1 MNKLDLQSLIKMKEE
16 ADDIYYNTGDPSPLT
31 DEEYDNLKEMI
42 ERKTTVND
50 VGCVLRN
57 DANRVKLPIQM
68 WSMDKI
74 TNDEKKL
81 QSFLLKNNNKFNRG
95 YVIEEKLD
103 GVSCLIVFDG
113 TKNVVKLF
121 TRGDGIEGADI
132 SYLSQFIKGIPTTTF
147 TFMVRGE
154 LIIEKNV
161 FEEKYSSTSA
171 NARNMVSGCVNAK
184 TKRVGVEDIRFI
196 AYELVENS
204 SESMSPLSQLIW
216 LASNG
221 FDTVKYRH
229 LENVN
234 VNILG
239 NSLTEMRE
247 ESLFEMDGIILQ
259 PESRYYRCDTSN
271 PTYAVAF
278 KMPSAFAETTV
289 VNVLWEVTKW
299 KLLKPR
305 VEIVPVRLEGVVIQ
319 YITAY
324 NAKYVVDNNLG
335 PGAIVRVTRAG
346 NVIPKIVTVIQP
358 SPNIKMPDAKYKWND
373 TKVDLIVDEE
383 DILSGVKMTSDF
395 FIKIGVKG
403 VGQKT
408 IERLYMAGFDSLF
421 KILAMKENDFK
432 GIDGFGDVSAK
443 NTFEAIENGCK
454 NLPLDVLL
462 SSSGIFGNGFGN
474 RMITLLLAKVP
485 NVFDD
490 ALTNER
496 LTELINEV
504 EGFSSKNTSKIIEHL
519 PKAKQFLHEIKKF
532 IHILPVVEKIQSVEN
547 SFTYVFSGFRDS
559 ILEKKLTDAGH
570 KVAGTVSKSVNFV
583 VVPSLDYTES
593 SKTTKAKDLG
603 ITIIDKNN
611 INL

>member
-1 MNKLDLQSLIKMKEE
+1 MNKLDLQTLIKMKEE
-16 ADDIYYNTGDPSPLT
+16 ADDIYYNTGDPSSLT
-31 DEEYDNLKEMI
+31 DDEYDKLKEII
-42 ERKTTVND
+42 ERKINVSD
-50 VGCVLRN
+50 VGCVLRS
-57 DANRVKLPIQM
+57 DQNRVKLPIRM

-81 QSFLLKNNNKFNRG
+81 KNFLSKNSNAFNGG
-95 YVIEEKLD
+95 YIVEEKLD
-103 GVSCLIVFDG
+103 GVSCLIVFSG
-113 TKNVVKLF
+113 KNGISLF

-132 SYLSQFIKGIPTTTF
+132 SYLSSYIKGIPTNSF
-147 TFMVRGE
+147 NFMVRGE

-161 FEEKYSSTSA
+161 FNEKYSSTSA

-184 TKRVGVEDIRFI
+184 TKRNGVEDIRFI
-196 AYELVENS
+196 AYELIEKS
-204 SESMSPLSQLIW
+204 SKSMSPLAQLYW

-229 LENVN
+229 IENVD
-234 VNILG
+234 VDILR
-239 NSLTEMRE
+239 NSLDEMRE

-259 PESRYYRCDTSN
+259 PETRYYRCDTSN

-278 KMPSAFAETTV
+278 KMPSAFAETKV

-324 NAKYVVDNNLG
+324 NAKYVVENNLG

-346 NVIPKIVTVIQP
+346 NVIPKIVSVIQP
-358 SPNIKMPDAKYKWND
+358 SANIKMPDAKYKWND

-383 DILSGVKMTSDF
+383 DTLSGVKMTSDF
-395 FIKIGVKG
+395 FMKIGVKG
-403 VGQKT
+403 VGQKS
-408 IERLYMAGFDSLF
+408 IERLYMAGYDSLF
-421 KILAMKENDFK
+421 KILAMKESDFK

-443 NTFEAIENGCK
+443 NTYEAINSGCK

-490 ALTNER
+490 SLSNER

-519 PKAKQFLHEIKKF
+519 PKAKQFLYEIKNY
-532 IHILPVVEKIQSVEN
+532 IEILPVVQQIQSVEN

-559 ILEKKLTDAGH
+559 ILEKKLIDAGH
-570 KVAGTVSKSVNFV
+570 KVVGSVSKSVNFV
-583 VVPSLDYTES
+583 VVPSLNFTES
-593 SKTTKAKDLG
+593 SKTTKAKTLG